1 LLLLRAKELGFSLE
15 ELESLEMGV
24 IYDTIIER
32 ANDDYKYPPEKL
44 TQQEQE
50 QKFINAFFGG

>member
-1 LLLLRAKELGFSLE
+1 MRAKELGFSLE
-15 ELESLEMGV
+15 ELENLEMGV
-24 IYDTIIER
+24 IYDAIIER

-44 TQQEQE
+44 TQEQEE